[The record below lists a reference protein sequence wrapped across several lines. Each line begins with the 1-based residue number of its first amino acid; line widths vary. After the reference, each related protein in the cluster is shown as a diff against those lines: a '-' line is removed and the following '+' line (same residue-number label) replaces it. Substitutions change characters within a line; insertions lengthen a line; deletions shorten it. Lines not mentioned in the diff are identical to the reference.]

1 MQNIKFNSIENQSGD
16 SQQKD
21 FSIGSSPNPPVKK

>member
-1 MQNIKFNSIENQSGD
+1 MQNSILFYNENQSGD

-21 FSIGSSPNPPVKK
+21 FTIGNTPPPPGKQ

>member
-1 MQNIKFNSIENQSGD
+1 MQSIKNHLKENQSGD

-21 FSIGSSPNPPVKK
+21 FSIGNPPAPPVKK